1 MGLLT
6 RFRKLKSFS
15 NFMFIVLAS
24 SYRLLKAGEGESWTV
39 LEIEQI
45 SEKSTGGRAVS

>member
-1 MGLLT
+1 MGLLG
-6 RFRKLKSFS
+6 RFRELKSFF
-15 NFMFIVLAS
+15 NWMFIVLAS
-24 SYRLLKAGEGESWTV
+24 SYRLLKAGEGESCTV